1 MVKVAMTSDNHFDI
15 NKLNSDDLLKRQ
27 AVILAEKEIDYYLI
41 AGDLFN
47 DFQQTFN
54 YVEKLA
60 AQLSPKTKVYYIA
73 GNHDML
79 KGISYDELEH
89 LSDQHYLNNRYV
101 DVPGTQWRI
110 IGNNGWYDYSFADMS
125 QTTIAQIETWKHAFW
140 VDRMIKQPMDDQQRM
155 AIVLHQVESQFQ
167 QAQQAQKK
175 MMLVTHFVPTQNY
188 IIDKPDERMWNM
200 ANAMLGSRKMQE
212 LIDRYHVQKVL
223 FGHLHIHPE
232 PQLINESWYYDQAVG
247 YHRQHVN
254 EWQKQTFIEQWEN
267 RLQIITLN

>member
-15 NKLNSDDLLKRQ
+15 NKLNSDELLKQQ
-27 AVILAEKEIDYYLI
+27 AAILAEKGIDYYLI

-60 AQLSPKTKVYYIA
+60 TQLTPKTKVYYIA

-79 KGISYDELEH
+79 KGVSYDELEH

-101 DVPGTQWRI
+101 DLPGTQWRI

-125 QTTIAQIETWKHAFW
+125 QTTIAQIEIWKHAFW
-140 VDRMIKQPMDDQQRM
+140 VDRMIEQPMDDQQRM

-167 QAQQAQKK
+167 QAHQAQKK
-175 MMLVTHFVPTQNY
+175 MMLMTHFVPAQDY

-254 EWQKQTFIEQWEN
+254 EWQKQTFIEQWES